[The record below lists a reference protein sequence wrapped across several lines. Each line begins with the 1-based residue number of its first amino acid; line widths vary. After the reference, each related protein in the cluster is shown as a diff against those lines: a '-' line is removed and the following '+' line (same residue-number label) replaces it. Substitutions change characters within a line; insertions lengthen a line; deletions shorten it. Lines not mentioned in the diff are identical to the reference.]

1 MSWPRALWAGFLSLI
16 LPGLGQYYGGA
27 QRLGVVLFVAG
38 IGLNIGWTVF
48 SWRVPPMP
56 AAIVVFTAVTLGYP
70 LAVAIDAVRRARR
83 NPPSSSP
90 WYRSTWVAAVVVLAI
105 SVGLRSIDLAGH
117 PPGWRSFHIASG
129 SNLPTLLTTDYVMVD
144 VSHPGTTPAY
154 GDIIVFTP
162 PKQPNVE
169 YVKRVVGLPGDRVQL
184 RDGTPHLNGQ
194 AISRE
199 LQGPARPDFSTPPM
213 AGAKQFRETLPN
225 GRSYTTLELAKGYAR
240 DTPEYTVPADRIFV
254 LGDNR
259 DNSLDSREPN
269 IGLIPIANI
278 VGTVRTIYWA
288 GLQEL
293 DRVLLR
299 VQ

>member
-27 QRLGVVLFVAG
+27 QRLGIVLFLASV
-38 IGLNIGWTVF
+38 GLAICWIIF
-48 SWRVPPMP
+48 SWHVAPTP
-56 AAIVVFTAVTLGYP
+56 AAIVAFTVATLGFP

-83 NPPSSSP
+83 APRSSPP
-90 WYRSTWVAAVVVLAI
+90 WYRSTWVAAIVMILI
-105 SVGLRSIDLAGH
+105 NVGLRSIDLIGH

-129 SNLPTLLTTDYVMVD
+129 SSLPTLLTTDYVMVD

-154 GDIIVFTP
+154 GDIIVFNP

-184 RDGTPHLNGQ
+184 RDGTLYLNGQ

-199 LQGPARPDFSTPPM
+199 PQGPARPDLSAPPM

-278 VGTVRTIYWA
+278 VGTVRTVYWA
-288 GLQEL
+288 GFQEL
-293 DRVLLR
+293 NRFLLR